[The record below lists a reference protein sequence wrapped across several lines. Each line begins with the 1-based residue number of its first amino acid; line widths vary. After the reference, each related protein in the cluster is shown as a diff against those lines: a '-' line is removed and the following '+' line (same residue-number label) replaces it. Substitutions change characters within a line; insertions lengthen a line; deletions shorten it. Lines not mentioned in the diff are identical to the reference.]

1 MLLRVPE
8 VLSPDALAR
17 CRAIMEE
24 ADWADGKITAGT
36 QSEQVKNNR
45 QLPEDSEAARTARA
59 IVLDALGRSAL
70 FITGALPKKTYPPLF
85 NRYDGTSNAFGN
97 HIDNSVRTSPIT
109 GAWVR
114 TDLSATLFLSEPE
127 EYDGGELV
135 IEDTFG
141 SQSVKLAAGDLILYP
156 ASSVHRVDAAE
167 LGPRDVIGGPEDE
180 IDDLGGGVNDAQ
192 GVGLLAEAEF
202 EELLVKLGNDPLLA
216 LSVVDTGRAHPHG
229 LVEAG
234 ELLGLGVQALA
245 FEGGGHGVHDDGDRV
260 VGGEVVALEQGVE
273 DRFGDQVL
281 GEHRDRRVRVD
292 AVVEVLP

>member
-8 VLSPDALAR
+8 VLSPSELAR
-17 CRAIMEE
+17 CRAIVEG

-45 QLPEDSEAARTARA
+45 QLPEDAEASHAARA

-85 NRYDGTSNAFGN
+85 NRYDGASNAFGN

-114 TDLSATLFLSEPE
+114 TDLSATLFLSEPSD
-127 EYDGGELV
+127 YDGGELV

-156 ASSVHRVDAAE
+156 ASSVHRVEPVTRGCRLAAFFWVE
-167 LGPRDVIGGPEDE
+167 SMVRD
-180 IDDLGGGVNDAQ
+180 DAQ
-192 GVGLLAEAEF
+192 RRLLF
-202 EELLVKLGNDPLLA
+202 DLDMSILTLRQTDGDTQPVVKLTGCYHNLLRMWA
-216 LSVVDTGRAHPHG
+216 DT
-229 LVEAG
+229 
-234 ELLGLGVQALA
+234 
-245 FEGGGHGVHDDGDRV
+245 
-260 VGGEVVALEQGVE
+260 
-273 DRFGDQVL
+273 
-281 GEHRDRRVRVD
+281 
-292 AVVEVLP
+292 

>member
-8 VLSPDALAR
+8 VLSPAELAR
-17 CRAIMEE
+17 CRAIVEG

-45 QLPEDSEAARTARA
+45 QLPEDAPASHAARAV
-59 IVLDALGRSAL
+59 VLDALGRSAL

-85 NRYDGTSNAFGN
+85 NRYDGASNAFGN

-114 TDLSATLFLSEPE
+114 TDLSATLFLSEPA

-156 ASSVHRVDAAE
+156 ASSVHRVEPVTRGCRLAAFFWVE
-167 LGPRDVIGGPEDE
+167 SMVRD
-180 IDDLGGGVNDAQ
+180 DAQ
-192 GVGLLAEAEF
+192 RRLLFDLDMSILA
-202 EELLVKLGNDPLLA
+202 LRGTDGDTPPVVKLTGCYHNLLRMWA
-216 LSVVDTGRAHPHG
+216 DT
-229 LVEAG
+229 
-234 ELLGLGVQALA
+234 
-245 FEGGGHGVHDDGDRV
+245 
-260 VGGEVVALEQGVE
+260 
-273 DRFGDQVL
+273 
-281 GEHRDRRVRVD
+281 
-292 AVVEVLP
+292 

>member
-45 QLPEDSEAARTARA
+45 QLPEDSEAARAARA

-156 ASSVHRVDAAE
+156 ASSVHRVEPVIRGCRLASFFWIE
-167 LGPRDVIGGPEDE
+167 SMVRD
-180 IDDLGGGVNDAQ
+180 DAQ
-192 GVGLLAEAEF
+192 RRLLFDLDMSILTLRGTEGDTPPV
-202 EELLVKLGNDPLLA
+202 VKLTGCYHNLLRMWA
-216 LSVVDTGRAHPHG
+216 DT
-229 LVEAG
+229 
-234 ELLGLGVQALA
+234 
-245 FEGGGHGVHDDGDRV
+245 
-260 VGGEVVALEQGVE
+260 
-273 DRFGDQVL
+273 
-281 GEHRDRRVRVD
+281 
-292 AVVEVLP
+292 

>member
-45 QLPEDSEAARTARA
+45 QLPEDSEAARAARA
-59 IVLDALGRSAL
+59 IVLDALGKSAL

-156 ASSVHRVDAAE
+156 ASSVHRVEPVTRGCRLASFFWIE
-167 LGPRDVIGGPEDE
+167 SMVRD
-180 IDDLGGGVNDAQ
+180 DAQ
-192 GVGLLAEAEF
+192 RRLLFDLDMSILTLRGTEGDTPPV
-202 EELLVKLGNDPLLA
+202 VKLTGCYHNLLRMWA
-216 LSVVDTGRAHPHG
+216 DT
-229 LVEAG
+229 
-234 ELLGLGVQALA
+234 
-245 FEGGGHGVHDDGDRV
+245 
-260 VGGEVVALEQGVE
+260 
-273 DRFGDQVL
+273 
-281 GEHRDRRVRVD
+281 
-292 AVVEVLP
+292 

>member
-8 VLSPDALAR
+8 VLSPAALAR

-45 QLPEDSEAARTARA
+45 QLPEDSEAARAARA

-156 ASSVHRVDAAE
+156 ASSVHRVEPVIRGCRLASFFWIE
-167 LGPRDVIGGPEDE
+167 SMVRD
-180 IDDLGGGVNDAQ
+180 DAQ
-192 GVGLLAEAEF
+192 RRLLFDLDMSILTLRGTEGDTPPV
-202 EELLVKLGNDPLLA
+202 VKLTGCYHNLLRMWA
-216 LSVVDTGRAHPHG
+216 DT
-229 LVEAG
+229 
-234 ELLGLGVQALA
+234 
-245 FEGGGHGVHDDGDRV
+245 
-260 VGGEVVALEQGVE
+260 
-273 DRFGDQVL
+273 
-281 GEHRDRRVRVD
+281 
-292 AVVEVLP
+292 

>member
-8 VLSPDALAR
+8 VLSPSALAR
-17 CRAIMEE
+17 CRAIVEG

-45 QLPEDSEAARTARA
+45 QLPEDSESARAARA

-85 NRYDGTSNAFGN
+85 NRYDGASNAFGN
-97 HIDNSVRTSPIT
+97 HIDNSVRTSPVT

-114 TDLSATLFLSEPE
+114 TDLSATLFLSEPS

-156 ASSVHRVDAAE
+156 ASSVHRVEPVTRGCRLAAFFWVE
-167 LGPRDVIGGPEDE
+167 SMVRD
-180 IDDLGGGVNDAQ
+180 DAQ
-192 GVGLLAEAEF
+192 RRLLF
-202 EELLVKLGNDPLLA
+202 DLDMSILTLRG
-216 LSVVDTGRAHPHG
+216 T
-229 LVEAG
+229 
-234 ELLGLGVQALA
+234 
-245 FEGGGHGVHDDGDRV
+245 DGDTPPV
-260 VGGEVVALEQGVE
+260 VRLTGCYHNLLRMWA
-273 DRFGDQVL
+273 DT
-281 GEHRDRRVRVD
+281 
-292 AVVEVLP
+292 

>member
-8 VLSPDALAR
+8 VLSLDALAR

-45 QLPEDSEAARTARA
+45 QLPEDSEAARAARA

-85 NRYDGTSNAFGN
+85 NRYDGASNAFGN

-114 TDLSATLFLSEPE
+114 TDLSATLFLSEPG

-156 ASSVHRVDAAE
+156 ASSVHRVEPVTRGCRLASFFWIE
-167 LGPRDVIGGPEDE
+167 SMVRD
-180 IDDLGGGVNDAQ
+180 DAQ
-192 GVGLLAEAEF
+192 RRLLFDLDMSILTLRGTEGDTPPV
-202 EELLVKLGNDPLLA
+202 VKLTGCYHNLLRMWA
-216 LSVVDTGRAHPHG
+216 DT
-229 LVEAG
+229 
-234 ELLGLGVQALA
+234 
-245 FEGGGHGVHDDGDRV
+245 
-260 VGGEVVALEQGVE
+260 
-273 DRFGDQVL
+273 
-281 GEHRDRRVRVD
+281 
-292 AVVEVLP
+292 